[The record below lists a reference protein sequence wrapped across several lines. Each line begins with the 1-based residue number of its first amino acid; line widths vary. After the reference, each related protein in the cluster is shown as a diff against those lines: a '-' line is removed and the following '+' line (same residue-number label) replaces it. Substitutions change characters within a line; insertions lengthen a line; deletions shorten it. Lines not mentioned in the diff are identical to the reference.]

1 VGFTEHKELLQFFFF
16 PYISSGKNKKGRG
29 VWENGMPTL
38 SGFELRR
45 TKKSPLNPNFW
56 F

>member
-1 VGFTEHKELLQFFFF
+1 VGKTQR
-16 PYISSGKNKKGRG
+16 GRG
-29 VWENGMPTL
+29 VLKNGMPTL

-45 TKKSPLNPNFW
+45 TKKSPTNPNFW